1 MNPSAKGWIKVLLNK
16 ANTYKYIWE
25 LNPGTFYGKLRET
38 GFIYGSN
45 LNIVVPD
52 FTSKDFTEEEKCK
65 INLWFA
71 FYYLYHNYNK
81 NEDSFE
87 ASVIRFYNN
96 EKPKSYRSFFGL
108 GENKFSSGQL
118 EKLIEKRVHID
129 DNFITKNFKY
139 FIVNALLFID
149 LLAYKHYLNGQKHT
163 VEYIDNFESVVEK
176 IVFLV
181 LDLKPKKSEYD
192 NSLMKL
198 FEASLSYHKRKDMS
212 YQEALQYLS
221 DTLEKQYIID
231 VACMASWGDAQI
243 DLKEAQFL
251 KQLQKD
257 LNLDSTILEHSVNHI
272 NFFYQTHKNDIGFL
286 NSKNLVQSFYD
297 NSSKL
302 VTKLIRRNGKRLQKE
317 LKESKEVLAL
327 LSQSTS
333 RKLTEEEQK
342 KVQTQL
348 LDIFKSIPSLAIFLL
363 PGGMLLLPIVIKLI
377 PTLLPSA
384 FDDNR
389 IIENKKDKL
398 K

>member
-1 MNPSAKGWIKVLLNK
+1 
-16 ANTYKYIWE
+16 
-25 LNPGTFYGKLRET
+25 
-38 GFIYGSN
+38 
-45 LNIVVPD
+45 
-52 FTSKDFTEEEKCK
+52 
-65 INLWFA
+65 
-71 FYYLYHNYNK
+71 
-81 NEDSFE
+81 
-87 ASVIRFYNN
+87 
-96 EKPKSYRSFFGL
+96 
-108 GENKFSSGQL
+108 
-118 EKLIEKRVHID
+118 
-129 DNFITKNFKY
+129 
-139 FIVNALLFID
+139 
-149 LLAYKHYLNGQKHT
+149 
-163 VEYIDNFESVVEK
+163 
-176 IVFLV
+176 
-181 LDLKPKKSEYD
+181 
-192 NSLMKL
+192 
-198 FEASLSYHKRKDMS
+198 MS

-221 DTLEKQYIID
+221 ETLEKQYIIE

-243 DLKEAQFL
+243 NLKEAQFL

-327 LSQSTS
+327 LSQSTR

>member
-1 MNPSAKGWIKVLLNK
+1 MNPSANGWIKVLLNK
-16 ANTYKYIWE
+16 AETYQNIWQLTPE
-25 LNPGTFYGKLRET
+25 VFYSKLRET

-45 LNIVVPD
+45 LKVLVDN
-52 FTSKDFTEEEKCK
+52 FKSEDFTEEEKCK

-71 FYYLYHNYNK
+71 FYYFYHNYNR
-81 NEDSFE
+81 NTDTFE
-87 ASVIRFYNN
+87 ASVITFYTHN
-96 EKPKSYRSFFGL
+96 KPKSYRPFFGF
-108 GENKFSSGQL
+108 GDNEFSSGQL

-149 LLAYKHYLNGQKHT
+149 LLAYKRYLNGQKNID
-163 VEYIDNFESVVEK
+163 VYIDNFESVVEK

-181 LDLKPKKSEYD
+181 LDLKAEKSEYD

-198 FEASLSYHKRKDMS
+198 FEASLSYHKRKELT
-212 YQEALQYLS
+212 YEQALKFIS

-231 VACMASWGDAQI
+231 VACMGSWGDAQI
-243 DLKEAQFL
+243 DLNEAHFL
-251 KQLQKD
+251 KKLQTD
-257 LNLDSTILEHSVNHI
+257 LNFDSALLEHSIHHI
-272 NFFYQTHKNDIGFL
+272 NFFYAAHKNDIGFL

-302 VTKLIRRNGKRLQKE
+302 VTKLLRRNAKRLQKE

-327 LSQSTS
+327 LSQSTK
-333 RKLTEEEQK
+333 RKLTDEEQK
-342 KVQTQL
+342 KVQSQL
-348 LDIFKSIPSLAIFLL
+348 LDIFKSIPSLAIFML
-363 PGGMLLLPIVIKLI
+363 PGGMLLLPLVIKLI

-389 IIENKKDKL
+389 IK
-398 K
+398 